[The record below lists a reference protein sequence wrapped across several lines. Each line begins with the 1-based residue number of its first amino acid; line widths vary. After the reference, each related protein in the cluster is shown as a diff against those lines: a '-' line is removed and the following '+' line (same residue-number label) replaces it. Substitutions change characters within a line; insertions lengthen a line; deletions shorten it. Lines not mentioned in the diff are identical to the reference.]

1 MLPYAAGVPGELR
14 VVFTPPIFDPPKIK
28 SLESGVSYRAL
39 FFDPRTGDN
48 HEIGD
53 VTPDAAGTWQTPI
66 LPTFEQ
72 WVIVLEK
79 KQ

>member
-1 MLPYAAGVPGELR
+1 M
-14 VVFTPPIFDPPKIK
+14 
-28 SLESGVSYRAL
+28 
-39 FFDPRTGDN
+39 
-48 HEIGD
+48 IGD
-53 VTPDAAGTWQTPI
+53 VTPDTAGTWRTPI